1 MNDQAKSK
9 EELLN
14 ELQMLRMDYDALK
27 FNFKHA
33 QEIARMGH
41 WEFDLNTQQIKLSD
55 NGFIIYG
62 LKPFEI
68 EPTFEYFKSR
78 VYPEDV
84 HLIDESIEKI
94 VRIKAPVNF
103 EMRVVF
109 PDGTI
114 KWFFTNIFPVFQND
128 SLLAIKGINLDI
140 TERKQLEMELLIAKE
155 KAEQI
160 DCLKSRFLTNMSHE
174 IRTPLSGILGFSE
187 LLLVLPMTGEEQQG
201 YLTIIN
207 ESGKRML
214 NIINNIISILRIES
228 GQKEVSVFAT
238 NINEQ
243 IDYIYNYFK
252 PVVERKGL
260 QLINHS
266 LLPSKEA
273 IINTDR
279 EKLFAILTHLV
290 KNAIK
295 YTHAGFIEIGVEKN
309 GDYLEFFVKDTG
321 QGIPENQMEIIS
333 ERFRQDNDL
342 ITKPYEGTGL
352 GLFIS
357 KANVEMLGGKI
368 WLKSELGKGSTFY
381 FTIPINHDV
390 ELNPGVKNIS

>member
-342 ITKPYEGTGL
+342 ITKCC
-352 GLFIS
+352 I
-357 KANVEMLGGKI
+357 A
-368 WLKSELGKGSTFY
+368 
-381 FTIPINHDV
+381 
-390 ELNPGVKNIS
+390 